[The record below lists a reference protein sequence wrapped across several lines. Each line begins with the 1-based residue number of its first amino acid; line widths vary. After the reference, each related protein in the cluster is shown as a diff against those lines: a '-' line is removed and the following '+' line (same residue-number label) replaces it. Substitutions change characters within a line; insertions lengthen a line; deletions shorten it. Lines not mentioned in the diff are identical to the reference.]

1 MFLVVPHRVTET
13 TAEIFVG
20 AFFDQ
25 EPPEECRLLL
35 EPVGQDR
42 QRDLYAGH
50 WSTLS
55 GDGKSAIHYLRRTF
69 SSLPPATAFDIRL
82 LGPTGEVLARGSVET
97 MPGSLPLGEIGSGP
111 DRPFT
116 LWLSSCFYSPR
127 AASGLE
133 QMVKSVVRDDRIKPH
148 LKILAGDQVYLDFP
162 QSKTVLFGKERL
174 RQHFNEVYTSSW
186 THPAFSELLCNG
198 GNVFLADDHEF
209 WNNYPDSLIP
219 VLWEL
224 RGEGFRDHWER
235 LAKER
240 CAAMQSVAPLQRLDI
255 GGADGRPPE
264 LSIMAAQTRLDRSRG
279 PYRFMSDE
287 ALDELLKW
295 MAELQSPG
303 VLALTQPLF
312 VYADPTETGIPDFR
326 QFRERLEPALAAA
339 KHDIV
344 VITGDP
350 HFGRIGVVSYDAE
363 GDPAQGGIV
372 DHQLIEVIASP
383 LTLVSAFAGN
393 AKPPQPRTFPHYG
406 PMSERWTIDYPRFVS
421 NYASGNY
428 MLGEEHAMLLS
439 FFKSERQKLT
449 MRVLLRLARQDTPAN
464 EWSWDT
470 ELA

>member
-35 EPVGQDR
+35 EPVGPDR

-82 LGPTGEVLARGSVET
+82 LGPTGELLARGSVET
-97 MPGSLPLGEIGSGP
+97 MPASLPLGEIGSGP

-174 RQHFNEVYTSSW
+174 RRHFNEVYTSSW

-198 GNVFLADDHEF
+198 GNVFLADDHEL

-219 VLWEL
+219 RAVGAARRRLPRSLGAACQRAL
-224 RGEGFRDHWER
+224 RRHAKRGSSAAVRHRRRQRTTARAIDHGGPN
-235 LAKER
+235 
-240 CAAMQSVAPLQRLDI
+240 SAP
-255 GGADGRPPE
+255 
-264 LSIMAAQTRLDRSRG
+264 
-279 PYRFMSDE
+279 
-287 ALDELLKW
+287 
-295 MAELQSPG
+295 
-303 VLALTQPLF
+303 ALT
-312 VYADPTETGIPDFR
+312 R
-326 QFRERLEPALAAA
+326 ALSV
-339 KHDIV
+339 H
-344 VITGDP
+344 
-350 HFGRIGVVSYDAE
+350 E
-363 GDPAQGGIV
+363 
-372 DHQLIEVIASP
+372 
-383 LTLVSAFAGN
+383 
-393 AKPPQPRTFPHYG
+393 
-406 PMSERWTIDYPRFVS
+406 
-421 NYASGNY
+421 
-428 MLGEEHAMLLS
+428 
-439 FFKSERQKLT
+439 
-449 MRVLLRLARQDTPAN
+449 
-464 EWSWDT
+464 
-470 ELA
+470 